1 MKSKKII
8 ALAFAIAIFFLSMH
22 MFIDCIKLMAS
33 DYDVSKTYVY
43 EMDVDSPLSIEEL
56 VSEIGLEAIYD
67 EEYIN
72 DYIVLVEDSSYIKDV
87 LNKGSSF
94 MRRLGEYTLIF
105 KVTNQFGQSSQCEII
120 VDVKDMTAPVLI
132 EEYSKLEYTFY
143 KSDLISEKAYNII
156 KNSILAFDNCER
168 FNVRKELEE
177 KDWNEVVGGNEY
189 SINLCLYDSY
199 DNENDV
205 EIIIDVIDD
214 TLIRFEMDS
223 PYSIVSSADKI
234 SPISLITSQNI
245 SAFDSKNNKLNIS
258 LDGKYAEYLT
268 HTGINVISFKAED
281 QNGNSSIIQHLVYVI
296 DSNEPYFTLDESKL
310 VVYSNELFTVEKLEN
325 LIKMRASKNK
335 KYVYDLVNDQY
346 TKNYKEEGLYD
357 YEVELSYLNEDG
369 SLSGEKERISF
380 VLEVIEMEDVKE
392 DGFKNIGS
400 FTISIKKI
408 GQILYGIIKW
418 PIVFLG
424 TYLK

>member
-8 ALAFAIAIFFLSMH
+8 LLAFAIAIFFLSMH

-33 DYDVSKTYVY
+33 DYDASKTYVY

-72 DYIVLVEDSSYIKDV
+72 DYIVLVEDSSYIKEV

-156 KNSILAFDNCER
+156 ENSILAFDNCER

-177 KDWNEVVGGNEY
+177 KDWNEVVAGNEY

-199 DNENDV
+199 DNANDV
-205 EIIIDVIDD
+205 KIIIDVIDD

-268 HTGINVISFKAED
+268 HTGINVITFKAED
-281 QNGNSSIIQHLVYVI
+281 QKGNSSTIQHLVYVI

-335 KYVYDLVNDQY
+335 KYVYELVNDQY

-380 VLEVIEMEDVKE
+380 VLEVVEMADVKE